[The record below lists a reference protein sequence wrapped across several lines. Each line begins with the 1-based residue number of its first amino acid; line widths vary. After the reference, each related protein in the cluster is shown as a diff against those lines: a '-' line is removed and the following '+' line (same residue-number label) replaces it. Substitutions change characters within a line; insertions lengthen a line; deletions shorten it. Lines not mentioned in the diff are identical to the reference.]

1 MYCRKDIGSPLFYL
15 DLTEFELVQQDKL
28 RGRCNAVRPAGGNL
42 VTAYVFPSGQ
52 TTHSHS
58 GPSLKSQSISVS
70 VGEVDRDDTSLKC
83 ELYNCFALAKRITVG
98 YHFFLP
104 KGNSVGIDQV

>member
-1 MYCRKDIGSPLFYL
+1 MCIAGKTFGSPLFYL

-28 RGRCNAVRPAGGNL
+28 RGRCNAVKPGGNP

-70 VGEVDRDDTSLKC
+70 VGEVDRDDTSLTC
-83 ELYNCFALAKRITVG
+83 DLYNCFALAKGITVG

-104 KGNSVGIDQV
+104 KGTSVGIDQV